1 MDTTPPDGGHAA
13 DSLDPFGWMDWLLD
27 GPFKG
32 VSDQLNL
39 TGSPGG
45 DDRDDFALPE
55 RFEDAEL
62 SIIARSLLLD
72 DAPALQQSAP
82 SRGTVATA
90 TGPRVGARDAH
101 HPSPSDDGGLD
112 FRATPAQ
119 RSASRALEVFKT
131 DSILASMGA
140 AKERNL
146 KRKTATAHPPIG
158 SLADPLPG
166 RGRPRPSP
174 GKPAPLSNKPPG
186 SVPAGRSS
194 KFRGVTKHRWTGRFE
209 AHLWDSASAR
219 TNPQPGGRQKGKQIY
234 LGGYSTEVEAA
245 RAYDRA
251 AIKYWGAHAHLNFPW
266 AAYQGEMDEIGAMS
280 ASALVAQLRRS
291 SSGFARG
298 ASRFRGVTR
307 HHQHGRWEAR
317 IGRVLGNRYLYLGTF
332 ATEELAARA
341 YDAAAMKYRGPRA
354 VTNFERPSVGG
365 GGEKDASDPAPTEPT
380 EPSSS
385 PGLRAESG
393 IIVLQS
399 VAVVG
404 RVDGEGGRLTLQG
417 TAVVAPTEPTE
428 PWTAVVAAAAAEAA
442 SPSDS
447 RDSSLGRCWVEA
459 K

>member
-1 MDTTPPDGGHAA
+1 MDTTPPDGGQAA

-32 VSDQLNL
+32 GSDQLNL
-39 TGSPGG
+39 PGSPGG

-72 DAPALQQSAP
+72 DAPAPQQSVP
-82 SRGTVATA
+82 SRGTAATA
-90 TGPRVGARDAH
+90 TGPRAGARNAH
-101 HPSPSDDGGLD
+101 HPYPSLD

-158 SLADPLPG
+158 SLADQVPN

-186 SVPAGRSS
+186 AVPPGRSS

-234 LGGYSTEVEAA
+234 LGGYSTEAEAA

-266 AAYQGEMDEIGAMS
+266 ATYQGEMDEIESMS

-341 YDAAAMKYRGPRA
+341 YDAAALKYRGPRA
-354 VTNFERPSVGG
+354 VTNFERPSGG
-365 GGEKDASDPAPTEPT
+365 GDGVGEKDSSTPASTEPT
-380 EPSSS
+380 EP
-385 PGLRAESG
+385 PPAPPARAESG
-393 IIVLQS
+393 IVVLQS

-404 RVDGEGGRLTLQG
+404 LVDDGEGNRPTLQG
-417 TAVVAPTEPTE
+417 TAVVA
-428 PWTAVVAAAAAEAA
+428 AAAAAEAA

>member
-1 MDTTPPDGGHAA
+1 MDTTPPDGGQAA

-32 VSDQLNL
+32 GSDQLNL
-39 TGSPGG
+39 TGSPAG
-45 DDRDDFALPE
+45 DDGDDFALPE

-90 TGPRVGARDAH
+90 TGPRAGSRNAH
-101 HPSPSDDGGLD
+101 HPSPSHDGGLD

-158 SLADPLPG
+158 SLADQVPN

-174 GKPAPLSNKPPG
+174 SKPAPLSNKPPG
-186 SVPAGRSS
+186 AVPPGRSS

-234 LGGYSTEVEAA
+234 LGGYSTEAEAA

-266 AAYQGEMDEIGAMS
+266 ATYQGEMDEIESMS

-341 YDAAAMKYRGPRA
+341 YDAAALKYRGPRA
-354 VTNFERPSVGG
+354 VTNFERPSGG
-365 GGEKDASDPAPTEPT
+365 DGVGEKDASTPASTEPT
-380 EPSSS
+380 EP
-385 PGLRAESG
+385 PPAPRARAESG
-393 IIVLQS
+393 IVVLQS

-404 RVDGEGGRLTLQG
+404 LVDDGEGNRPTLQG
-417 TAVVAPTEPTE
+417 TAVVA
-428 PWTAVVAAAAAEAA
+428 AAAAAEAA

>member
-1 MDTTPPDGGHAA
+1 MDTTPPDGGQAA

-39 TGSPGG
+39 TGSPAG

-72 DAPALQQSAP
+72 DAPALQQSVP
-82 SRGTVATA
+82 SRGTAATA
-90 TGPRVGARDAH
+90 TGPRAGARNAH
-101 HPSPSDDGGLD
+101 HPSPSFD

-146 KRKTATAHPPIG
+146 KRKTAAAHPPIG
-158 SLADPLPG
+158 SLADSVPG

-174 GKPAPLSNKPPG
+174 TNKPAPLSNKPPG
-186 SVPAGRSS
+186 SVPPGRSS

-234 LGGYSTEVEAA
+234 LGGYSTESEAA
-245 RAYDRA
+245 RAYDKA

-266 AAYQGEMDEIGAMS
+266 ATYEGDMDEIESLS
-280 ASALVAQLRRS
+280 AAALVAQLRRS

-332 ATEELAARA
+332 ATEELADRA
-341 YDAAAMKYRGPRA
+341 YDAAALKYRGPRA
-354 VTNFERPSVGG
+354 VTNFERPSGG
-365 GGEKDASDPAPTEPT
+365 GGGDDDDGSGEKDAAASTPATTEPT
-380 EPSSS
+380 EPYPS
-385 PGLRAESG
+385 PESG
-393 IIVLQS
+393 IVVLQS

-404 RVDGEGGRLTLQG
+404 RVDGEGDRPTLQG
-417 TAVVAPTEPTE
+417 
-428 PWTAVVAAAAAEAA
+428 TAVVAAAAAEAG